1 MRAGMGIFVAIN
13 PGAGERLYA
22 LSHGFWASREG
33 EREEIIKITK
43 ISLFIMQVV

>member
-1 MRAGMGIFVAIN
+1 MGIFVAIN

-22 LSHGFWASREG
+22 LLLGFWVSRAG

-43 ISLFIMQVV
+43 ISLFIMQVA